1 MEERRREKDLDNF
14 QFLVW
19 TTGQIINHSSE
30 QILEEKQMLGER
42 EKGEESRLPILDNY
56 LMGKIVNKKPTNKV
70 NVRL

>member
-1 MEERRREKDLDNF
+1 
-14 QFLVW
+14 
-19 TTGQIINHSSE
+19 
-30 QILEEKQMLGER
+30 MLGER